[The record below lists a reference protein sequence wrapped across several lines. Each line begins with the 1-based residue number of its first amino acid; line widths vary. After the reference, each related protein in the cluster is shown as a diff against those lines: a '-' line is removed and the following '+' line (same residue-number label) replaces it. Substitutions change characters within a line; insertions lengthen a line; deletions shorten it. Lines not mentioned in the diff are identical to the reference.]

1 MKKQMEALKDR
12 ELKNTQE
19 KDKLYKLAN
28 FHRNRIYP
36 LKWCI
41 SKDKW
46 HSSYFAADTSTKF
59 RSQMAGFSIN
69 QLLITDKLNIH
80 QFSPMLHCPCYNSPY
95 HITPVYITAGY
106 GPHFQPNNE
115 PWAKHQVFQTLLI
128 VFLVLPH
135 EKISNAIVPNKA

>member
-1 MKKQMEALKDR
+1 MEALKDR

-41 SKDKW
+41 SKAKW
-46 HSSYFAADTSTKF
+46 HSLYFAADTSTKF

-69 QLLITDKLNIH
+69 
-80 QFSPMLHCPCYNSPY
+80 
-95 HITPVYITAGY
+95 
-106 GPHFQPNNE
+106 
-115 PWAKHQVFQTLLI
+115 
-128 VFLVLPH
+128 
-135 EKISNAIVPNKA
+135 